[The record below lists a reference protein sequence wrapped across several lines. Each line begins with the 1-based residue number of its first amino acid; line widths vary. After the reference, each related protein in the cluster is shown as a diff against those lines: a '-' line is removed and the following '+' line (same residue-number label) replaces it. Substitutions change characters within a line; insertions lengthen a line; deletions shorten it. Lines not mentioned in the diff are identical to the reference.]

1 MALVSEFLG
10 QLTLSYGG
18 EVEPAF
24 PTVVPAQDFDPDR
37 DAARLD
43 TAIKTKGVDEQ
54 TIIDILTRR
63 NYNQR
68 REIAFV
74 YERLAKKDLMAALKG
89 ALSGS
94 LESLMLGLMKST
106 TQFDASELKASM
118 KGLGTDEETLIE
130 IVCSRSNEELAEIKK
145 VYRESTFDLLQ

>member
-1 MALVSEFLG
+1 MN
-10 QLTLSYGG
+10 
-18 EVEPAF
+18 PA
-24 PTVVPAQDFDPDR
+24 
-37 DAARLD
+37 
-43 TAIKTKGVDEQ
+43 GVDEQ

-74 YERLAKKDLMAALKG
+74 YERLAKKVQNVSPLIITSMFLTARLPHRHFFTTFHESFQDLMAALKG

-118 KGLGTDEETLIE
+118 KVRVTSGEQL
-130 IVCSRSNEELAEIKK
+130 R
-145 VYRESTFDLLQ
+145 QQ